1 MDELPDACLLTLPDI
16 DINDAGPYKVIFP
29 GKLSDNSKFDL
40 TLRIVAWDYSDLVLL
55 SGAIATV
62 IAVVVCFVIGFL
74 CYSKN
79 SRCRPALNQIFSR
92 SVKSNGYE
100 MDSVSI
106 QSSDQKSV
114 AKKIRRHGSK
124 LSISSNDSYSEVY
137 DANGLNA
144 QNEVKY

>member
-1 MDELPDACLLTLPDI
+1 MDELPDACFLTLPDI

-29 GKLSDNSKFDL
+29 RKLSDNSKFDV

-55 SGAIATV
+55 SGATV
-62 IAVVVCFVIGFL
+62 MAVVVCFAIGFL

-79 SRCRPALNQIFSR
+79 SRCHPAALNKMFR
-92 SVKSNGYE
+92 GSVKNNEFE
-100 MDSVSI
+100 MDSI
-106 QSSDQKSV
+106 SDQTSM
-114 AKKIRRHGSK
+114 ARKIRRHDSK

-144 QNEVKY
+144 QNVVKY